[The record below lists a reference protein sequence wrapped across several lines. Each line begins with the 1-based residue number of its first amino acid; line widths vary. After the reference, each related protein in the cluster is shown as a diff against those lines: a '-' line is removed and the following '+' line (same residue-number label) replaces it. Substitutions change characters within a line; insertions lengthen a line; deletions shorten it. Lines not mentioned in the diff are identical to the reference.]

1 MQNLSSVLRTAL
13 ITGVS
18 RSLGLGFAVARQLA
32 EKNHHVILA
41 ARDENQAERL
51 AAELREA
58 GHQAT
63 SLRLDLTSWSSIHE
77 AADRLSRTIDHLDV
91 LVNNAS
97 AMPDFNTRSALEVD
111 LDALHSAFEVGV
123 FGCWGL
129 VQALLPLLRRAPA
142 ARIVNITSAA
152 AQQIGNREPGPIF
165 SPAYSLAK
173 HTLNALTATLATALA
188 DTRILVNAVDPGS
201 VATHP
206 ERGDDADDRPP
217 AEAAKGIVWAAT
229 LGADGPTGGVFH
241 DGQPMTAASR

>member
-1 MQNLSSVLRTAL
+1 MQNLSPVSHTAL

-32 EKNHHVILA
+32 EKNYHVILA
-41 ARDENQAERL
+41 ARSEDQAERL

-63 SLRLDLTSWSSIHE
+63 SLRLDLADRSSIHE
-77 AADRLSRTIDHLDV
+77 AAGRLSRTIDRLDV

-97 AMPDFNTRSALEVD
+97 AMPDFGTPSALDVD
-111 LDALHSAFEVGV
+111 LDELHLAFEVGV

-129 VQALLPLLRRAPA
+129 IQALLPLLRQAPA
-142 ARIVNITSAA
+142 ARIVNVTSAA
-152 AQQIGNREPGPIF
+152 AQQIGNHDYGPIF

-173 HTLNALTATLATALA
+173 HTLNALTGTLATALA
-188 DTRILVNAVDPGS
+188 DTLILVNAVDPGS

-206 ERGDDADDRPP
+206 ERGDDTDDRPP

-229 LGADGPTGGVFH
+229 LNADGPTGGVFY
-241 DGQPMTAASR
+241 DGKPMAAASR